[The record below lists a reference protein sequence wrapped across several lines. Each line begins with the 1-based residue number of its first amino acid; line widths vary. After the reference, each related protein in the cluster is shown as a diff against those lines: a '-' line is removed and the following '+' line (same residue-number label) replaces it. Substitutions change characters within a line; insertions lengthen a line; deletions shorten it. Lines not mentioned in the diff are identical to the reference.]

1 VKIDQEFEQVMEDYQ
16 NDALREEYA
25 QIALGYFIQ
34 HYFSKDFDRFAAEC
48 EMDIPECI
56 ASLSYGIADAMIVAR
71 R

>member
-1 VKIDQEFEQVMEDYQ
+1 MEEYQ
-16 NDALREEYA
+16 SDALREEYA
-25 QIALGYFIQ
+25 QIAFGYFIQ

-56 ASLSYGIADAMIVAR
+56 ASLSYGIADAMIVSR